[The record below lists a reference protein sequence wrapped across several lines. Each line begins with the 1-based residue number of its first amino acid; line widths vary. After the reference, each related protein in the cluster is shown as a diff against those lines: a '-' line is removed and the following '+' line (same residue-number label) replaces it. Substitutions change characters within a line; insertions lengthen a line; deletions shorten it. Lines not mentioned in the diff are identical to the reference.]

1 MKCHVVNFD
10 YSRARQFKKDDDD
23 YNNGCDDDDDDD
35 DDVDDEDDCGHN
47 GRQGAHN
54 AVACIFSQWTEP
66 PGKTLMFLTDH

>member
-10 YSRARQFKKDDDD
+10 YSLARQFKDDHD

-66 PGKTLMFLTDH
+66 AGKTLMFLTDH